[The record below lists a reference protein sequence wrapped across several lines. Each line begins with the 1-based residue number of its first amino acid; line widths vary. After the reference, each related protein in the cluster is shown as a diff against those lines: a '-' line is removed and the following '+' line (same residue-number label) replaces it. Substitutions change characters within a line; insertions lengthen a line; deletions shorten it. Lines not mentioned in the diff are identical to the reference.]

1 MNPLLNEIENDI
13 TGLAALRDWLG
24 DSGDPVHPLVAE
36 MRAERCVHGNN
47 GQPCPLNKA
56 RRWWEAAKETAAKW
70 IRKEI
75 ELKSHMNLRVSQ
87 EDSLGMC
94 KACGCCLPLKV
105 WAPRSVVR
113 EHTTQKIVD
122 KTPSFCWIRRDCSDT
137 MPP

>member
-56 RRWWEAAKETAAKW
+56 PRWWELAKEKAAQW

-87 EDSLGMC
+87 EDGLGMC
-94 KACGCCLPLKV
+94 AACGCCIPLKV
-105 WAPRSVVR
+105 WAPGSVVKS
-113 EHTTQKIVD
+113 HLTQNQLD
-122 KTPSFCWIRRDCSDT
+122 KTPDFCWMRKEISAQ
-137 MPP
+137 